1 VSGARERAHVWCGFI
16 PGMKTEN
23 RLVVCAA
30 SVKHAINVLDCS
42 GYRVSRGLFHK
53 GFERTRDPKRLAV
66 AVRYGAWLELIQGIE
81 QTFTPLRLYPTPA
94 EVHEAMQFKLGNKDP
109 NSTYFNGNLAD
120 ASP

>member
-1 VSGARERAHVWCGFI
+1 
-16 PGMKTEN
+16 MKPEN
-23 RLVVCAA
+23 RLVVCAG

-42 GYRVSRGLFHK
+42 GYRVSRGLFHE
-53 GFERTRDPKRLAV
+53 GFERTKDPARV
-66 AVRYGAWLELIQGIE
+66 AIAIRYGAWLETIRGTDQSFE
-81 QTFTPLRLYPTPA
+81 ALRLYPTPE